1 MNNLIVQ
8 KFGGTSVA
16 NTERFQAVADLVV
29 DSINSGTNVAVVVSA
44 MAGETQRLI
53 NLAKELQETP
63 DPREYDALVSSGDH
77 VSAAL
82 LAITEIRVILKRG
95 SSWQKKTHRLCWTLS
110 THLLI

>member
-53 NLAKELQETP
+53 NLAKNF
-63 DPREYDALVSSGDH
+63 
-77 VSAAL
+77 
-82 LAITEIRVILKRG
+82 
-95 SSWQKKTHRLCWTLS
+95 KK
-110 THLLI
+110 LLILENTMLSFLQGNKFQRRY